1 MPVSRNRKINRARKR
16 PRVASSSVSSPNP
29 GRAASRRKGF
39 NVKVVAII
47 LVVAVAASVVAYVVA
62 NRNGQAGNEITT
74 ASGLKYTDQ
83 KVGDGAT
90 PKLGQKVQVHY
101 IGWLENG
108 REFNNSYKGGT
119 PVEFQLGPDL
129 IPGWNETLQTM
140 KVGGKRRIIL
150 PPNLAYGPTGRPPT
164 IPPNATLTFEIELLN
179 VK

>member
-16 PRVASSSVSSPNP
+16 PRVVSSSPSSPNLGQAP
-29 GRAASRRKGF
+29 SRRKSF
-39 NVKVVAII
+39 NVKVVAIV
-47 LVVAVAASVVAYVVA
+47 LVLAVAAAVVAYVVA
-62 NRNGQAGNEITT
+62 NRRSQAGTEITT
-74 ASGLKYTDQ
+74 ASGLKYTDL

-90 PKLGQKVQVHY
+90 PKLGQTVQCHY

-108 REFNNSYKGGT
+108 KEFNNSYKGGA
-119 PVEFQLGPDL
+119 PAEFQLGPGL

-140 KVGGKRRIIL
+140 KVGGKRRIIV
-150 PPNLAYGPTGRPPT
+150 PPSLAYGAAGRPPA